1 MSDQSLIPNQV
12 SFLTV
17 DANHVG
23 QRIDNFLIANIKGV
37 PKTLF
42 YRLLREGQIR
52 VNKKRTKPVYRM
64 LMGDIVRLPPLRFML
79 KEKVDP
85 NEELK
90 TFLLARLL
98 YEDEHLL
105 ILNKPSGMSVHAGSN
120 QSFGVV
126 EAMQSIKPEYQHLQL
141 AHRLDR
147 DTSGCLVFAKNRQ
160 ILQEIQDLFRAHLV
174 KKVYLALTKGQWKK
188 SEYHVTLPLLKKEL
202 GASKELVRVDPQ
214 GKSAVTDF
222 LPLHQYKE
230 ATLTQVTLQTGRTHQ
245 IRVHAAYYKHPV
257 AGDDKYGDRVFNK
270 QLQQVGLR
278 RLFLHAE
285 RIEFTVE
292 SIAKKI
298 SCVAPL
304 DDSLQVVISKL
315 SPLSLMG
322 EGKGEGL

>member
-1 MSDQSLIPNQV
+1 MSDKFLIPNKV
-12 SFLTV
+12 SFLTT

-23 QRIDNFLIANIKGV
+23 QRVDNFLIAKIKGV

-52 VNKKRTKPVYRM
+52 VNKKRTKPDYRM
-64 LMGDIVRLPPLRFML
+64 LMGDVVRLPPLRFML
-79 KEKVDP
+79 KEKVSP
-85 NEELK
+85 HEELK
-90 TFLLARLL
+90 TFLMSRIV

-105 ILNKPSGMSVHAGSN
+105 VLNKPSGMSVHAGSKE
-120 QSFGVV
+120 SFGVV
-126 EAMQSIKPEYQHLQL
+126 EAMQSIKPEYKQLQL

-160 ILQEIQDLFRAHLV
+160 VLQEIQELFRAHQV
-174 KKVYLALTKGQWKK
+174 KKIYLALTKGQWKK
-188 SEYHVTLPLLKKEL
+188 NEYHVTLPLMKKEL
-202 GASKELVRVDPQ
+202 GGSKELVCVDPE

-222 LPLHQYKE
+222 MPVHQYKE
-230 ATLTQVTLQTGRTHQ
+230 ASLVQVTLQTGRTHQ

-257 AGDDKYGDRVFNK
+257 AGDDKYGDRAFNK
-270 QLQQVGLR
+270 RLQEVGLR

-285 RIEFTVE
+285 KIEFTVE

-304 DDSLQVVISKL
+304 DESLQAVISRL
-315 SPLSLMG
+315 SPLPLVG
-322 EGKGEGL
+322 EG